1 MLAVKNKN
9 EPACF
14 NKTTDRLKQ
23 VFFGLD
29 SQFYNN
35 VVLRFGLQRHKNL
48 LIRGRWWCGST
59 NTTGKCS
66 QCLLKRSFCLH
77 KHGCKSP
84 RHLVKMIL
92 FDTAN
97 VLCLQKRHL
106 SCAAFRKERASMFL
120 FWWTC
125 GQMFRLKTSQLFVS
139 GSDESTL
146 KSRRHD
152 TRFCFVHFKVDC
164 LTVQWLL
171 RIYCQLS
178 LCSLDKL
185 GLF

>member
-9 EPACF
+9 EPVCF

-84 RHLVKMIL
+84 RHLVKIIL
-92 FDTAN
+92 FAETSPE
-97 VLCLQKRHL
+97 LCSIQRRKRVHIFIL
-106 SCAAFRKERASMFL
+106 VNMWTDVQIKNRPAF
-120 FWWTC
+120 C
-125 GQMFRLKTSQLFVS
+125 FRIWRV
-139 GSDESTL
+139 EE

-164 LTVQWLL
+164 FTFQWLL
-171 RIYCQLS
+171 RTIYCQLS
-178 LCSLDKL
+178 LCSL
-185 GLF
+185 

>member
-1 MLAVKNKN
+1 MCLNVSVGLMLAVKNKN
-9 EPACF
+9 EPVCF

-48 LIRGRWWCGST
+48 LIRVRGRWWCGST

-84 RHLVKMIL
+84 RHIVKIIL
-92 FDTAN
+92 FAETSPE
-97 VLCLQKRHL
+97 LCSVQRRTSIDVFILVNMWTDVQIKNRP
-106 SCAAFRKERASMFL
+106 AFCFRIWRVDVKIQETWHTFL
-120 FWWTC
+120 FC
-125 GQMFRLKTSQLFVS
+125 AL
-139 GSDESTL
+139 
-146 KSRRHD
+146 
-152 TRFCFVHFKVDC
+152 
-164 LTVQWLL
+164 
-171 RIYCQLS
+171 
-178 LCSLDKL
+178 
-185 GLF
+185 